1 MVFLLLLLHI
11 FNTVALIKMHKV
23 IATIC
28 NIYIHIIYILMNL
41 VKLLVS
47 QGNCTIY
54 LLTNRLSTDIDIL
67 TNEQSIG
74 HAVSTKG

>member
-11 FNTVALIKMHKV
+11 FNTVALITMHKV

-67 TNEQSIG
+67 ANEQSIG